1 MSIGLEDKDHAESK
15 ETQPTET
22 EKISN
27 EDKFVHISSP
37 LASFGLHCET
47 NSYDISGR
55 NPGLAVFIINSD
67 FRHQP
72 YRPFAKMDQYFM
84 NKLFKYLGFEIKLL
98 DNRKGGDLWKNL
110 IGEIIT
116 LF

>member
-1 MSIGLEDKDHAESK
+1 VFILVVFRVKRNRKLSIGLEDKDHAESK

-27 EDKFVHISSP
+27 EDKFVHISSS
-37 LASFGLHCET
+37 LASFGLYCET

-84 NKLFKYLGFEIKLL
+84 NKFRMLYRGH
-98 DNRKGGDLWKNL
+98 
-110 IGEIIT
+110 T
-116 LF
+116 A